1 MNSNPSANPPTED
14 LPANGAT
21 PVSPEREGASP
32 RRLPALGAS
41 EVEEIGLL
49 EVASIVLEGWK
60 LVLGL
65 PLAAALAAAVIS
77 LVIPAKYTAT
87 STFVPEAQSSG
98 ASLPGGMVGLAAQ
111 FGVTVPGGATNSPAF
126 YAQVLRSRTLRDQ
139 VLLAGFRDP
148 RSSNPSD
155 TALGL
160 DILRINGDSQRER
173 LENGRMLLDGVMA
186 IRVDRNTNIVS
197 ASAET
202 PYPAFSADLVNL
214 FIRLLNRFN
223 FQARQSNAVKRRAFI
238 EGRVTDAGAELR
250 DAEEQLKGFL
260 ERNRQ
265 FDSSPELRFRYE
277 RLQRQ
282 VSIKEEVLTTLRRAY
297 EEARIQEVNDTPVIT
312 VIDRAVPSK
321 NKSSPRR
328 KLNVAVA
335 FFVGGVL
342 GVFAAFGQH
351 FMQRARQRDE
361 AQFQRFSSRW
371 AAMKAELRSALSRPR
386 GVR

>member
-1 MNSNPSANPPTED
+1 VNSNPSANAPTGES
-14 LPANGAT
+14 PANGAIL
-21 PVSPEREGASP
+21 VSPERERASP
-32 RRLPALGAS
+32 RRLPALGAA
-41 EVEEIGLL
+41 EVDEFSLL
-49 EVASIVLEGWK
+49 EVASVMLERWK

-87 STFVPEAQSSG
+87 ATFVPEVQSSG
-98 ASLPGGMVGLAAQ
+98 ASLPGGMLGLAAQ
-111 FGVTVPGGATNSPAF
+111 FGIAVPGAATNSPAF
-126 YAQVLRSRTLRDQ
+126 YAEVLRSRTLRDQ
-139 VLLAGFRDP
+139 VLLASFRDP
-148 RSSNPSD
+148 RTSNPND

-173 LENGRMLLDGVMA
+173 LENGRMLLDHVMA

-202 PYPAFSADLVNL
+202 RYATFSADLVNL
-214 FIRLLNRFN
+214 FIHLLNRFN
-223 FQARQSNAVKRRAFI
+223 LQARQSNAVTRRAFI

-250 DAEEQLKGFL
+250 DAEGELKRFL
-260 ERNRQ
+260 EQNRQ
-265 FDSSPELRFRYE
+265 FESSPELMFRYE

-312 VIDRAVPSK
+312 VIDRAVPPK
-321 NKSSPRR
+321 NKSSPKR
-328 KLNVAVA
+328 KLNVAVG
-335 FFVGGVL
+335 FLVGGVL

-351 FMQRARQRDE
+351 FMERARQNDE
-361 AQFQRFSSRW
+361 EQFQRFGSRW